1 VIVRQVLEAVGI
13 SAVAALL
20 WAALLREI
28 WKQWKQADPAYGRR
42 RATGE
47 ALYRIDQ
54 IFARG
59 HREMERS
66 ADPSDWHEW

>member
-1 VIVRQVLEAVGI
+1 
-13 SAVAALL
+13 LL